1 MTLSDQLLHRLRA
14 AHQRRQLSW
23 WERTYLPAIVQGLV
37 LTSTHFWRNLF
48 LHLAHRVG
56 LFRDVPA
63 SVTIQYP
70 DSCATPPRGCA
81 PATG

>member
-1 MTLSDQLLHRLRA
+1 MSELSDRLLHRIRD
-14 AHQRRQLSW
+14 AHKRRTLTW
-23 WERTYLPAIVQGLV
+23 WERTYLPAIAQGLW
-37 LTSTHFWRNLF
+37 LTSRHFWRNLC

-70 DSCATPPRGCA
+70 DQHR
-81 PATG
+81 